1 MYMKVTLETK
11 SWGKKNNII
20 IRSRMKAVVVFF
32 IPAGMCQIS

>member
-11 SWGKKNNII
+11 SWEKNNII

-32 IPAGMCQIS
+32 ISAGMCQIS